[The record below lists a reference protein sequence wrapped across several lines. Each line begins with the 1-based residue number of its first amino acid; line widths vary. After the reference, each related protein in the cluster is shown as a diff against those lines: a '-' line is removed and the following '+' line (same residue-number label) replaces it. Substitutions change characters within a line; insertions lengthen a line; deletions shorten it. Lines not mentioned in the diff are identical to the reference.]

1 MEKKAWGITKL
12 YNEYFHEPAFQLAK
26 LHAKLDDL
34 TLKAYGFSPTDD
46 LLAVLLA
53 LNLELAEKEKHGEP
67 IVGPWA
73 PDNPPKKQ

>member
-1 MEKKAWGITKL
+1 L
-12 YNEYFHEPAFQLAK
+12 S
-26 LHAKLDDL
+26 KLDDL

-53 LNLELAEKEKHGEP
+53 LNLELAEKEKGGDA

-73 PDNPPKKQ
+73 PDNPPNATMKLS